1 MASTDPLVFQSSKIY
16 AWIQVGEVRTDIND
30 SATTLEIQPSIV
42 TSETDTVG
50 HRIVNGMD
58 ILIDSEI
65 MKVSNVSGP
74 TDNSIT
80 VTRAELANEK
90 IHDAAFGRG
99 GDAAAHTDGTAIYAW
114 SELNDNDGK
123 SLIQSFTLEKTLY
136 QPDVA
141 QLIISNPSR
150 ASILADMGILD
161 NVLKENTPIKIING
175 ANFIVMF
182 RGTIHSITRQ
192 YDNAAGTTLQIS
204 AYDALFQLGRS
215 AITGDGAE
223 IDFDVDSSAQSDG
236 YTEDASDRKIS
247 SVIKLLAQRYQFG
260 GTDGTESVLTMI
272 EPIAS
277 NAEPRFQPS
286 HVAKESSA
294 RNGRISFASTKDRV
308 LHTMQRLALTDK
320 SPAGNTLGYYFYVDP
335 NQYNFSTGLKP
346 TPALNYYPIG
356 FEPAANATN
365 NPTTGFLQF
374 RNFGAGGYSDLNG
387 TRKQM
392 ISNVSFDEFDTENVN
407 IINVRYKDPISG
419 FMREIEME
427 AFYVGTGGT
436 VNASAASSIQFSAAY
451 LPTNGIHHPT
461 GANLRLVA
469 TREDIAGINGSHDP
483 DLKSVSSQ
491 ANFRCRVVDA
501 SNNIIGYVQY
511 AGFTNSSAGL
521 LVLSGTSTS
530 RSGSDVA
537 AGETIYLDNKDSGNT
552 KVLSSVTDPNAPNS
566 FRPQAAGEKRVAI
579 TMEFGNDVNFQ
590 HIREAVAARFLQQSR
605 PKLRGRFQTLGLM
618 PALSFQTQIPSSGDT
633 ITETTVGSRTY
644 VEYTD
649 ANISSGIT
657 DNDNNFTSSGYVFSG
672 MRAGM
677 PIMKLDGDGG
687 NVSTHGYLN
696 FVRNQNDNSNPV
708 LGFMLE
714 SGSIAANDYLRFAVP
729 LTPGHMI
736 QMTSLMHGVAIGGG
750 DLKGGRGLVTSIM
763 YSETGS
769 EAFTDIETV
778 SYNDDSADVIAARI
792 PDYSNIDD
800 DTDDD
805 YGGSYEF
812 TPYKPHFTGE
822 IFAGQTNDDTSTGTA
837 VSGTND
843 DTVTYGT
850 GTLYVGTETY
860 RIDGTAGTKH
870 SRNSTYGIGAGMATN
885 DADNDGLSDVSYVM
899 FFEPAL
905 SKTRFYVKTELE
917 FQQRNAAEGS
927 NTATG
932 NNKHSPIGI
941 NRLKIAKITPNATG
955 SDVAIEYFISVGAG
969 STGENVSTANTKG
982 FPSGVIGGR
991 GLTGN
996 INKTWVPTVNSNG
1009 TTGFDLGSS
1018 TFLWRDLHLAV
1029 STTQNNTAL
1038 HIDSDGKV
1046 TKASSSAKYK
1056 ENIQS
1061 LDSKDTDKIYNLN
1074 PTSFKYKQSD
1084 SIDFGL
1090 IAEEVN
1096 PVLPELVVYDKEG
1109 KPDAVKYNA
1118 LTVLLLQELKKL
1130 RQEVDDLKNDC
1141 KE

>member
-1 MASTDPLVFQSSKIY
+1 MASTDTLVFQPSKIY

-30 SATTLEIQPSIV
+30 TATTLAIEPTLV
-42 TSETDTVG
+42 TGETDSVG

-65 MKVSNVSGP
+65 MKVSDVSSS

-80 VTRAELANEK
+80 VTRAELANAK

-99 GDAAAHTDGTAIYAW
+99 GAAASHTDGTAIYAW
-114 SELNDNDGK
+114 SELNDNDGNA
-123 SLIQSFTLEKTLY
+123 LVQSFTLEKTLY
-136 QPDVA
+136 QPDML
-141 QLIISNPSR
+141 QLILSNPSR
-150 ASILADMGILD
+150 ANVLTDVGILD
-161 NVLKENTPIKIING
+161 NVIKEGTPIKVING
-175 ANFIVMF
+175 ANFIAMF
-182 RGTIHSITRQ
+182 RGRVHSLTRQ
-192 YDNAAGTTLQIS
+192 YDNAAGTTLQLT
-204 AYDALFQLGRS
+204 AYDALYELGRS

-286 HVAKESSA
+286 FVAKENSA

-320 SPAGNTLGYYFYVDP
+320 SPAGSTLGYYFHTDP

-346 TPALNYYPIG
+346 TPVLNYYPIG
-356 FEPAANATN
+356 FEPSADSVN
-365 NPTTGFLQF
+365 NPTSGRLLFN
-374 RNFGAGGYSDLNG
+374 NFSSTIPDENG
-387 TRKQM
+387 TRKRM

-407 IINVRYKDPISG
+407 VINVRYKDPISG
-419 FMREIEME
+419 FMRELEME
-427 AFYVGTGGT
+427 AFYVGTGG
-436 VNASAASSIQFSAAY
+436 AFSDLHFSQAY
-451 LPTNGIHHPT
+451 LPNSAPS
-461 GANLRLVA
+461 LRLVA
-469 TREDIAGINGSHDP
+469 TREDVAGLNGSHDP
-483 DLKSVSSQ
+483 DLTSVSDQ
-491 ANFRCRVVDA
+491 ANFRSRVVDA

-511 AGFTNSSAGL
+511 AGFSSNSAGL

-537 AGETIYLDNKDSGNT
+537 AGETIFLDNKDSGNT

-566 FRPQAAGEKRVAI
+566 FRPQATSEKRVAI

-605 PKLRGRFQTLGLM
+605 PKLRGRFQTLGQF
-618 PALSFQTQIPSSGDT
+618 PSESFQVQIPSSGDT

-649 ANISSGIT
+649 ANISSGLL
-657 DNDNNFTSSGYVFSG
+657 DNGNNFSASGYVFTG

-696 FVRNQNDNSNPV
+696 FVRNGNDNSNPS

-714 SGSIAANDYLRFAVP
+714 SGSIAANDYLRFAIP

-736 QMTSLMHGVAIGGG
+736 QMTSLVHGVAVGGG
-750 DLKGGRGLVTSIM
+750 DLKGGRGLVTSMM
-763 YSETGS
+763 YSETAS

-778 SYNDDSADVIAARI
+778 SYNDDSEDVIAARM

-822 IFAGQTNDDTSTGTA
+822 IFAGQTDDDTSTGTA

-860 RIDGTAGTKH
+860 RITKTDSRDG
-870 SRNSTYGIGAGMATN
+870 TYGIGAGMATN
-885 DADNDGLSDVSYVM
+885 DSDNDGMSDVSYIM

-905 SKTRFYVKTELE
+905 SKTRFYVKTESE
-917 FQQRNAAEGS
+917 FSQRNSEEGS
-927 NTATG
+927 NTTSG
-932 NNKHSPIGI
+932 NNKHSPIGL

-955 SDVAIEYFISVGAG
+955 SDVTIEYFISVGAP
-969 STGENVSTANTKG
+969 TDGENSNTANTKG
-982 FPSGVIGGR
+982 FPPNVIGGR
-991 GLTGN
+991 ALTGN
-996 INKTWVPTVNSNG
+996 INKSWVPTVDSNG
-1009 TTGFDLGSS
+1009 TTGFDLGKSS
-1018 TFLWRDLHLAV
+1018 TEFRWRNVFAASGSVSSSDERMKEEIKALELGLEFVKDLNPV
-1029 STTQNNTAL
+1029 SYKWKNE
-1038 HIDSDGKV
+1038 DSDRVNKTHFGIIAQDLVKLFD
-1046 TKASSSAKYK
+1046 KYGIK
-1056 ENIQS
+1056 E
-1061 LDSKDTDKIYNLN
+1061 LN
-1074 PTSFKYKQSD
+1074 
-1084 SIDFGL
+1084 DFGALYRDPYVDKNNPENNHEGYYGLTYTEL
-1090 IAEEVN
+1090 IA
-1096 PVLPELVVYDKEG
+1096 PLIKAIQELSDKVDKLENEG
-1109 KPDAVKYNA
+1109 K
-1118 LTVLLLQELKKL
+1118 E
-1130 RQEVDDLKNDC
+1130 
-1141 KE
+1141 

>member
-1 MASTDPLVFQSSKIY
+1 MASTDPLVFQSSKVY

-30 SATTLEIQPSIV
+30 TATTLEIQPSIV

-65 MKVSNVSGP
+65 MKVSDVSSS

-80 VTRAELANEK
+80 VTRAELANDK
-90 IHDAAFGRG
+90 IHDTAFGRG
-99 GDAAAHTDGTAIYAW
+99 GDAASHTDGTAIYAW
-114 SELNDNDGK
+114 SELNDNNGN
-123 SLIQSFTLEKTLY
+123 SLTQQLSLEKTLY
-136 QPDVA
+136 QPDSL
-141 QLIISNPSR
+141 QLVLSNPSR
-150 ASILADMGILD
+150 ANVLTDVGILD
-161 NVLKENTPIKIING
+161 NVIKEGTPIKVING
-175 ANFIVMF
+175 ANFIAMF
-182 RGTIHSITRQ
+182 RGRVHSLTRQ
-192 YDNAAGTTLQIS
+192 YDNAAGTTLQLT
-204 AYDALFQLGRS
+204 AYDALYELGRS

-320 SPAGNTLGYYFYVDP
+320 SPAGNTLGYYFHTDP

-346 TPALNYYPIG
+346 TPVLNYYPIG
-356 FEPAANATN
+356 FQPSADSGNTSTAGRLLFN
-365 NPTTGFLQF
+365 NFSSTIP
-374 RNFGAGGYSDLNG
+374 DENG
-387 TRKQM
+387 TRKRM

-407 IINVRYKDPISG
+407 VINVRYKDPISG

-427 AFYVGTGGT
+427 AFYVGTGG
-436 VNASAASSIQFSAAY
+436 AFSDLHFSAAY
-451 LPTNGIHHPT
+451 LPNS
-461 GANLRLVA
+461 AASLRLVA
-469 TREDIAGINGSHDP
+469 TREDVAGLNGSHDP
-483 DLKSVSSQ
+483 DLKSVSDQ
-491 ANFRCRVVDA
+491 ANFRSRVVDA

-511 AGFTNSSAGL
+511 AGFSSNSAGL

-605 PKLRGRFQTLGLM
+605 PKLRGRFQTLGQF
-618 PALSFQTQIPSSGDT
+618 PSESFQLQIPSSGDT

-649 ANISSGIT
+649 ANISSGLT
-657 DNDNNFTSSGYVFSG
+657 DTGNNFTAIGYVFTG

-696 FVRNQNDNSNPV
+696 FVRNGNDNSNPS

-714 SGSIAANDYLRFAVP
+714 SGSIAANDYLRFAIP

-736 QMTSLMHGVAIGGG
+736 QMTSLVHGVAVGGG
-750 DLKGGRGLVTSIM
+750 DLKGGRGLVTSMM
-763 YSETGS
+763 YQETAS

-778 SYNDDSADVIAARI
+778 SYNDDSEDVIAARM

-822 IFAGQTNDDTSTGTA
+822 IFAGQTDDDTSTGNT

-870 SRNSTYGIGAGMATN
+870 SRNGTYGIGAGMATN
-885 DADNDGLSDVSYVM
+885 DSDNDGMSDVSYIM

-905 SKTRFYVKTELE
+905 SKTRFYVKTESE
-917 FQQRNAAEGS
+917 FQQRNSEEGS
-927 NTATG
+927 NTTSG
-932 NNKHSPIGI
+932 NNKHSPIGL
-941 NRLKIAKITPNATG
+941 NRLKIAKITPNATS
-955 SDVAIEYFISVGAG
+955 SDVTIEYFISVGAAT
-969 STGENVSTANTKG
+969 TGENSNTADTKG
-982 FPSGVIGGR
+982 FPASVIGGR
-991 GLTGN
+991 ALTGN
-996 INKTWVPTVNSNG
+996 INKSWVPTSDG
-1009 TTGFDLGSS
+1009 AHDLG
-1018 TFLWRDLHLAV
+1018 L
-1029 STTQNNTAL
+1029 
-1038 HIDSDGKV
+1038 
-1046 TKASSSAKYK
+1046 SSSAFRWQNVYATSGSVNSSDERMK
-1056 ENIQS
+1056 EEIKG
-1061 LDSKDTDKIYNLN
+1061 LDLGLEFVKDLN
-1074 PTSFKYKQSD
+1074 PVSYKWKKKQPNKIDKTHFGIIAQDLVKVFDKYNIKGLE
-1084 SIDFGL
+1084 DFGALYRDPYVDKAHPENNHEGYYGLSYTEL
-1090 IAEEVN
+1090 IA
-1096 PVLPELVVYDKEG
+1096 PLIKAIQELSDKVDKLENEG
-1109 KPDAVKYNA
+1109 K
-1118 LTVLLLQELKKL
+1118 E
-1130 RQEVDDLKNDC
+1130 
-1141 KE
+1141 

>member
-16 AWIQVGEVRTDIND
+16 AWIQVGEVKTDIND
-30 SATTLEIQPSIV
+30 TATTLEILPSIV
-42 TSETDTVG
+42 ASETDTVG

-58 ILIDSEI
+58 ILIGSEI
-65 MKVSNVSGP
+65 MKVSDVSGP
-74 TDNSIT
+74 TDESIT
-80 VTRAELANEK
+80 VTRAELANAK

-99 GDAAAHTDGTAIYAW
+99 GAAASHDDGDAIFAW

-286 HVAKESSA
+286 HVAKGSSA

-320 SPAGNTLGYYFYVDP
+320 SQAGNTLGYYFYADP

-356 FEPAANATN
+356 FEPAANSSN
-365 NPTTGFLQF
+365 NPTTGYLQF
-374 RNFGAGGYSDLNG
+374 RNFGSGAYSDLNG

-436 VNASAASSIQFSAAY
+436 INASAASTIQFSAAY
-451 LPTNGIHHPT
+451 TPTNATHHPT
-461 GANLRLVA
+461 GASLRLVA
-469 TREDIAGINGSHDP
+469 TREDVAGINGSHDP
-483 DLKSVSSQ
+483 DLTSVSDQ

-511 AGFTNSSAGL
+511 AGFTNSTAGL

-714 SGSIAANDYLRFAVP
+714 SGRIAANDYLRFAVP

-778 SYNDDSADVIAARI
+778 SYNDDSSDVIAARM

-860 RIDGTAGTKH
+860 VITATDSRDG
-870 SRNSTYGIGAGMATN
+870 TYGIGTGMATN

-927 NTATG
+927 NTTTG

-996 INKTWVPTVNSNG
+996 VNKTWVPTVNSNG

-1130 RQEVDDLKNDC
+1130 RQEVDDLKNEG

>member
-1 MASTDPLVFQSSKIY
+1 MASTDTLVFQPSKIY
-16 AWIQVGEVRTDIND
+16 AWIQVGEVKTDIND
-30 SATTLEIQPSIV
+30 TATTLEILPSIV
-42 TSETDTVG
+42 ASETDTVG

-58 ILIDSEI
+58 ILIGSEI
-65 MKVSNVSGP
+65 MKVSDVSGP
-74 TDNSIT
+74 TDESIT
-80 VTRAELANEK
+80 VTRAELANAK

-99 GDAAAHTDGTAIYAW
+99 GAAASHDDGDAIFAW
-114 SELNDNDGK
+114 SELNDNNGN
-123 SLIQSFTLEKTLY
+123 SLTQSFTLEKTLY
-136 QPDVA
+136 QPDML
-141 QLIISNPSR
+141 QLILSNPSR
-150 ASILADMGILD
+150 ANVLTDIGILD
-161 NVLKENTPIKIING
+161 NVIKEGTPIKVING
-175 ANFIVMF
+175 ANFIAMF
-182 RGTIHSITRQ
+182 RGRVHSLTRQ
-192 YDNAAGTTLQIS
+192 YDNAAGTTLQLT
-204 AYDALFQLGRS
+204 AYDALYELGRS
-215 AITGDGAE
+215 AITGEGAE

-236 YTEDASDRKIS
+236 YSEDVSDRKIS

-286 HVAKESSA
+286 HREKENSA
-294 RNGRISFASTKDRV
+294 TNGRISFASTKDRV
-308 LHTMQRLALTDK
+308 LHTMQRLALTDRH
-320 SPAGNTLGYYFYVDP
+320 PAGSTLGYYFHTDP

-346 TPALNYYPIG
+346 TPVLNYYPIG
-356 FEPAANATN
+356 FQPSADSTN
-365 NPTTGFLQF
+365 TSTAGRLLFN
-374 RNFGAGGYSDLNG
+374 NFSSTIPDENG
-387 TRKQM
+387 TRKRM

-407 IINVRYKDPISG
+407 VINVRYKDPISG
-419 FMREIEME
+419 FMRELEME
-427 AFYVGTGGT
+427 AFYVGTGGAFSDLHFSQAYLP
-436 VNASAASSIQFSAAY
+436 NSAAS
-451 LPTNGIHHPT
+451 
-461 GANLRLVA
+461 LRLVA
-469 TREDIAGINGSHDP
+469 TREDIAGLNGSHDP
-483 DLKSVSSQ
+483 DLTSVSDQ
-491 ANFRCRVVDA
+491 ANFRSRVVDA

-511 AGFTNSSAGL
+511 AGFSSNSAGL

-566 FRPQAAGEKRVAI
+566 FRPQATSEKRVAI

-605 PKLRGRFQTLGLM
+605 PKLRGRFQTLGQF
-618 PALSFQTQIPSSGDT
+618 PSESFQVQIPSSGDT

-649 ANISSGIT
+649 ANIASGLT
-657 DNDNNFTSSGYVFSG
+657 DNDNNFTAVGYVFTG

-696 FVRNQNDNSNPV
+696 FVRNGNDNSNPS

-714 SGSIAANDYLRFAVP
+714 SGSIAANDYLRFAIP

-736 QMTSLMHGVAIGGG
+736 QMTSLVHGVAVGGG
-750 DLKGGRGLVTSIM
+750 DLKGGRGLVTSMM
-763 YSETGS
+763 YSETAS

-778 SYNDDSADVIAARI
+778 SYNDDSADVIAARM

-805 YGGSYEF
+805 YGGSYNF

-822 IFAGQTNDDTSTGTA
+822 IFAGQTDDDTSTGTA

-870 SRNSTYGIGAGMATN
+870 SRNGTYGIGAGMATN
-885 DADNDGLSDVSYVM
+885 DSDNDGMSDVSYVM

-905 SKTRFYVKTELE
+905 SKTRFYVKTEAE
-917 FQQRNAAEGS
+917 FQRRNSGEGS
-927 NTATG
+927 NTASG
-932 NNKHSPIGI
+932 VSKHSPIGL

-955 SDVAIEYFISVGAG
+955 SDVAIEYFISVGAA
-969 STGENVSTANTKG
+969 TAGENSNTADTKG
-982 FPSGVIGGR
+982 YPSGVIGGR

-996 INKTWVPTVNSNG
+996 INKTWVPTLQAAG
-1009 TTGFDLGSS
+1009 PLDTDAGFDLGSS
-1018 TFLWRDLHLAV
+1018 SFNWRQVHA
-1029 STTQNNTAL
+1029 
-1038 HIDSDGKV
+1038 
-1046 TKASSSAKYK
+1046 
-1056 ENIQS
+1056 
-1061 LDSKDTDKIYNLN
+1061 KDTSINAASDRRAKKNIEPTKFGLDFINDLN
-1074 PTSFKYKQSD
+1074 PVSFQWNDTKTGHKEQ
-1084 SIDFGL
+1084 GL
-1090 IAEEVN
+1090 IAQEVIEVLKKHGINNLEEFTGIKFDEKTERYLGRYMQFMA
-1096 PVLPELVVYDKEG
+1096 PMMKAIQELSDKVDKLENEG
-1109 KPDAVKYNA
+1109 K
-1118 LTVLLLQELKKL
+1118 E
-1130 RQEVDDLKNDC
+1130 
-1141 KE
+1141 

>member
-1 MASTDPLVFQSSKIY
+1 MASTDPLVFQSSKVY

-30 SATTLEIQPSIV
+30 TATTLEIQPSIV

-65 MKVSNVSGP
+65 MKVSDVSSS

-80 VTRAELANEK
+80 VTRAELANDK
-90 IHDAAFGRG
+90 IHDSAFGRG
-99 GDAAAHTDGTAIYAW
+99 GDAASHTDGTAIYAW
-114 SELNDNDGK
+114 SELNDNNGN
-123 SLIQSFTLEKTLY
+123 SLTQQLSLEKTLY
-136 QPDVA
+136 QPDSL
-141 QLIISNPSR
+141 QLVLSNPSR
-150 ASILADMGILD
+150 ANVLTDIGILD
-161 NVLKENTPIKIING
+161 NVIKEGTPIKVING
-175 ANFIVMF
+175 ANFIAMF
-182 RGTIHSITRQ
+182 RGRVHSITRQ
-192 YDNAAGTTLQIS
+192 YDNAAGTTLQLT
-204 AYDALFQLGRS
+204 AYDALYELGRS

-286 HVAKESSA
+286 FVAKENSA

-320 SPAGNTLGYYFYVDP
+320 SPAGSTLGYYFHTDP

-346 TPALNYYPIG
+346 TPVLNYYPIG
-356 FEPAANATN
+356 FEPSADSVN
-365 NPTTGFLQF
+365 NPTSGRLLFN
-374 RNFGAGGYSDLNG
+374 NFSSTIPDENG
-387 TRKQM
+387 TRKRM

-407 IINVRYKDPISG
+407 VINVRYKDPISG
-419 FMREIEME
+419 FMRELEME
-427 AFYVGTGGT
+427 AFYVGTGG
-436 VNASAASSIQFSAAY
+436 AFSDLQFSAAY
-451 LPTNGIHHPT
+451 LPNSAPS
-461 GANLRLVA
+461 LRLVA
-469 TREDIAGINGSHDP
+469 TREDVAGLNGSHDP
-483 DLKSVSSQ
+483 DLTSVSDQ
-491 ANFRCRVVDA
+491 ANFRSRVVDA

-530 RSGSDVA
+530 RSGSDVS
-537 AGETIYLDNKDSGNT
+537 AGETIFLDNKDSGNT

-566 FRPQAAGEKRVAI
+566 FRPQATSEKRVAI

-605 PKLRGRFQTLGLM
+605 PKLRGRFQTLGQF
-618 PALSFQTQIPSSGDT
+618 PSESFQVQIPSSGDT

-649 ANISSGIT
+649 ANISSGLL
-657 DNDNNFTSSGYVFSG
+657 DNGNNFSASGYVFTG

-696 FVRNQNDNSNPV
+696 FVRNGNDNSNPS

-714 SGSIAANDYLRFAVP
+714 SGSIAANDYLRFAIP

-736 QMTSLMHGVAIGGG
+736 QMTSLVHGVAVGGG
-750 DLKGGRGLVTSIM
+750 DLKGGRGLVTSMM
-763 YSETGS
+763 YSETAS

-778 SYNDDSADVIAARI
+778 SYNDDSADVIAARM

-822 IFAGQTNDDTSTGTA
+822 IFAGQTDDDTSTGTP

-860 RIDGTAGTKH
+860 RITKTDSRDG
-870 SRNSTYGIGAGMATN
+870 TYGIGGGMATN
-885 DADNDGLSDVSYVM
+885 DTDNDGMSDVSYVM

-905 SKTRFYVKTELE
+905 SKTRFYVKTESE
-917 FQQRNAAEGS
+917 FQQRNSEEGS
-927 NTATG
+927 NTTSG
-932 NNKHSPIGI
+932 NNKHSPIGL

-955 SDVAIEYFISVGAG
+955 SDVAIEYFISVGAA
-969 STGENVSTANTKG
+969 TDGENSNTANTKG

-996 INKTWVPTVNSNG
+996 VNKNWLPTVNSNG
-1009 TTGFDLGSS
+1009 TTGFELGNSS
-1018 TFLWRDLHLAV
+1018 FAWKKVYSASADDT
-1029 STTQNNTAL
+1029 S
-1038 HIDSDGKV
+1038 SDR
-1046 TKASSSAKYK
+1046 TLK
-1056 ENIQS
+1056 ENIEPS
-1061 LDSKDTDKIYNLN
+1061 EFGLDFVKKLKPSKYTRLEASKIEH
-1074 PTSFKYKQSD
+1074 
-1084 SIDFGL
+1084 GL
-1090 IAEEVN
+1090 IAQDVEQLLKDMDLDPKGFSLVSGVKGDVKKTKMGLAYTEFIA
-1096 PVLPELVVYDKEG
+1096 PLIKAIQELSDKVDKLENEG
-1109 KPDAVKYNA
+1109 K
-1118 LTVLLLQELKKL
+1118 E
-1130 RQEVDDLKNDC
+1130 
-1141 KE
+1141 